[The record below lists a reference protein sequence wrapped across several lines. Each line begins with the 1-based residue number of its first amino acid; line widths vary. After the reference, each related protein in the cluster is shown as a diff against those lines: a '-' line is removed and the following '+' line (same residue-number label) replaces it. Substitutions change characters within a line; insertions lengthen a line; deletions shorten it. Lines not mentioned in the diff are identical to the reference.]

1 MSTPPAIPINAL
13 VPTSAGQTVPA
24 FYAGLAGLSGV
35 VPRRGW
41 DAITYAGLRGGLQG
55 GMLGLAEFVL
65 RSPSR
70 VLALLVDFHPLFKRA
85 RANDLSLA
93 FGPDNAKFVAV
104 SKAAETNAAG
114 ETSVSEKIDSDA
126 TASLDALWDGLPPW
140 VGGLRGLQSAIYDHI
155 SCAGFTVVECVP
167 GLAGTGLSLVQTA
180 DPNTFRLYDSP
191 AGRILQQNQ
200 GGQWKDMD
208 PQLVQA
214 FPWDG
219 SRDRP
224 YGVPRASAALAEG
237 LRDIDVQEEIDDI
250 TDQVA
255 RPRIALGFPLY
266 ETIKMAEANPSV
278 LIGQGVNPDGSA
290 RDATPVE
297 WAFKMK
303 LAGDAALEQLKGKNV
318 LSYIKEGN
326 LKTLDGS
333 AGLAALDPIHAS
345 RRVRLITALLQ
356 PLSLMN
362 MHVGGTLAYSDT
374 EWRVHAQQLEDLRAF
389 VNGVLRWAAD
399 THLRYLGS
407 PSKCRVDAQAI
418 QTSDALKDEQKRK
431 IFIAN
436 ELTLFDNGL
445 KSDDDLAHDTT
456 GSGVVDAD
464 KLAKRGAAV
473 PGATGVDDPADPSPE
488 PADPAEESKK

>member
-1 MSTPPAIPINAL
+1 
-13 VPTSAGQTVPA
+13 
-24 FYAGLAGLSGV
+24 
-35 VPRRGW
+35 
-41 DAITYAGLRGGLQG
+41 
-55 GMLGLAEFVL
+55 
-65 RSPSR
+65 
-70 VLALLVDFHPLFKRA
+70 
-85 RANDLSLA
+85 
-93 FGPDNAKFVAV
+93 
-104 SKAAETNAAG
+104 
-114 ETSVSEKIDSDA
+114 
-126 TASLDALWDGLPPW
+126 
-140 VGGLRGLQSAIYDHI
+140 
-155 SCAGFTVVECVP
+155 
-167 GLAGTGLSLVQTA
+167 
-180 DPNTFRLYDSP
+180 
-191 AGRILQQNQ
+191 
-200 GGQWKDMD
+200 MD
-208 PQLVQA
+208 PELVQA

-237 LRDIDVQEEIDDI
+237 LHDIDVQEEIDDI

-255 RPRIALGFPLY
+255 RPRIVLGFPLY
-266 ETIKMAEANPSV
+266 ETIKMAEANSSV
-278 LIGQGVNPDGSA
+278 LIGQGVNTDGTA

-303 LAGDAALEQLKGKNV
+303 IAGDAALDQLKGKNV

-326 LKTLDGS
+326 LTTLDGS
-333 AGLAALDPIHAS
+333 AGLAALDPVHAA
-345 RRVRLITALLQ
+345 RRVRLITGLLQ

-399 THLRYLGS
+399 VHLRFTGS
-407 PSKCRVDAQAI
+407 LSKCRVDTQAI

-456 GSGVVDAD
+456 GSGVVDGE
-464 KLAKRGAAV
+464 KLAKRSAAV
-473 PGATGVDDPADPSPE
+473 PGTTGVDDPADPSPE
-488 PADPAEESKK
+488 PADPSPEPADPEPKPIPGKA